1 MTSTLQQAQR
11 EPKLTLRDTT
21 DLFLSINRWVEEHV
35 DEVELNAGAL
45 PDDLAELL
53 DQVDAAQHERAD
65 ALAAKL
71 DEFTGYVATA
81 RATKD
86 RAARRQR
93 VWENTIS
100 AIKAY
105 VLRELDRLGVDR
117 IRGATAVL
125 RAQRNSQPSVECSV
139 DAADLLL
146 LADGT
151 PARPDHAR
159 LLPFLTVQRTAT
171 IDKKKL
177 AAAYERRC
185 AELEREVQ
193 LLGESDIP
201 DEYASRLEELA
212 RHGVSRRHAIASLL
226 DEMRRQYIAHALDA
240 EFPFV
245 SCVRGVHLRID

>member
-1 MTSTLQQAQR
+1 MTTIPHQTQP
-11 EPKLTLRDTT
+11 EPRLTLRDTT
-21 DLFLSINRWVEEHV
+21 DLFLAINRWVEEHI
-35 DEVELNAGAL
+35 DELELNGGAL
-45 PDDLAELL
+45 PDDLAALL

-65 ALAAKL
+65 AIAAKL
-71 DEFTGYVATA
+71 DEFTGFVATA

-125 RAQRNSQPSVECSV
+125 RAQRNGQPSVECHV
-139 DAADLLL
+139 DGADLLL
-146 LADGT
+146 LADGN
-151 PARPDHAR
+151 PARPDHER
-159 LLPFLTVQRTAT
+159 LLPYLAVQRTAR
-171 IDKKKL
+171 IDTKKL
-177 AAAYERRC
+177 AVAFEHRRT
-185 AELEREVQ
+185 ELEREVE

-201 DEYASRLEELA
+201 DQYASRLEELVG
-212 RHGVSRRHAIASLL
+212 HGVSRRHAIASIL
-226 DEMRRQYIAHALDA
+226 DEMRAQYIAHALDA

-245 SCVRGVHLRID
+245 SCVRGVHLRVD